1 MWSVLPVGDLD
12 FPLKSGQLA
21 ECRDKRYVTRNPDLF
36 TPQLCFSQLSQVF
49 RFVRA
54 RKGPHVLLIPLI
66 SSPFETRHLSTC
78 AFPELRPPST
88 STSCI
93 CWVLRNLL
101 STSHSKSSEVSPF
114 AIGMTCHPSLKCSEV
129 FFFFLPN
136 IYNCRL
142 LGNVVD

>member
-49 RFVRA
+49 RFVRV

-78 AFPELRPPST
+78 AFPELRPP
-88 STSCI
+88 I
-93 CWVLRNLL
+93 NEYIL
-101 STSHSKSSEVSPF
+101 
-114 AIGMTCHPSLKCSEV
+114 
-129 FFFFLPN
+129 
-136 IYNCRL
+136 YL
-142 LGNVVD
+142 LGFTQPFINQSFEII